1 MTDRDLKALEE
12 ALRRSAPLAGEDEA
26 VGAAA
31 ALAERAD
38 DAGVLDVAYGT
49 LETPLGE
56 MLVATTGRGL
66 VRIGLP
72 NADVDRVLERVASEV
87 SPRVLELPR
96 RTDTARRE
104 LDEYF
109 AGRRKEFDLPIDWS
123 LVHGDF
129 SRRLLR
135 GLPRVR
141 YGETISYS
149 EAASRAGSPRAHRA
163 AGNALASNPLAI
175 VVPCHRVIRSG
186 GDLGSYGGGPDMK
199 EKLLRMEGFLT

>member
-1 MTDRDLKALEE
+1 MTDRDLKTLEE
-12 ALRRSAPLAGEDEA
+12 ALRQSAPLADDDEA

-31 ALAERAD
+31 AVAGRAD

-49 LETPLGE
+49 LDTPLGK

-72 NADVDRVLERVASEV
+72 NADADSVIERVAREV
-87 SPRVLELPR
+87 SPRVMELPR
-96 RTDTARRE
+96 RTDVARRE

-109 AGRRKEFDLPIDWS
+109 GGGRKEFDLSIDWS
-123 LVHGDF
+123 MVHGDF
-129 SRRLLR
+129 ARRLLR

-149 EAASRAGSPRAHRA
+149 EAARRAGSPRAHRA

-186 GDLGSYGGGPDMK
+186 GDLGGYGGGPDMK
-199 EKLLRMEGFLT
+199 EELLRMEGFLD

>member
-104 LDEYF
+104 LDEYL

>member
-1 MTDRDLKALEE
+1 MTDRDLKALED
-12 ALRRSAPLAGEDEA
+12 ALRRSAPHAGEDEA

-49 LETPLGE
+49 LDTPLGE

-96 RTDTARRE
+96 RTDAARRE

-129 SRRLLR
+129 ARRLLR

-163 AGNALASNPLAI
+163 AGNALSSNPLAI

-186 GDLGSYGGGPDMK
+186 GDLGGYGGGPDMK